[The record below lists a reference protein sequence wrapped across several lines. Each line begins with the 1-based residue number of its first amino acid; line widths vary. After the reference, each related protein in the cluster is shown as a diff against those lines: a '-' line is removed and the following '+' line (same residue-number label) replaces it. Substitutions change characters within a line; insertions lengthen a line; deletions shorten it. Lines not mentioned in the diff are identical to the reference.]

1 MTAAVCSAVE
11 SARREEYPPTGEL
24 EPSPP
29 SLVGVVQD
37 LSLARD
43 MPAIMEIVRKAARE
57 LTGAD
62 GATFVLRDGD
72 LCYYAEENAI
82 EPLWKG
88 RRFPMSACISGW
100 AMLHGEAVTI
110 EDIYDDPRI
119 PVDAYRPTFV
129 KSLCM
134 VPIRTKAPIGAIG
147 NYWACRHR
155 ATPRELSLLQAL
167 ADSTSVAMENVA
179 VYAELEKRVRD
190 RTRELE
196 ERSRELAAEH
206 AALLEAQRQKEA
218 LSALV
223 VHDLKS
229 PAAAIALAASV
240 QLRSADLKPADRRR
254 WGIVFSSAE
263 RIIRTAASVL
273 DIAQSQDG
281 RLVPQYADI
290 ELCGLLAEIREVVLP
305 LAEKREQTIELS
317 CNVPAGALRAD
328 RDLLGRTLQ
337 NLVDNALRYSPAQ
350 STVRLEARADAAWVT
365 IAVCDEGP
373 GVPVEMRERIFDQYV
388 RLEEN
393 ARSGWGLGLSF
404 CKMAVEAHGGASWI
418 EDNTPRGSRFCF
430 KLPVAPGKSVLQ
442 GVLLT

>member
-1 MTAAVCSAVE
+1 MTAAICSLVE
-11 SARREEYPPTGEL
+11 SARPGECPPTEGL
-24 EPSPP
+24 EPPP
-29 SLVGVVQD
+29 FLVGVIQD

-43 MPAIMEIVRKAARE
+43 MPTIMEIVRKAARE

-62 GATFVLRDGD
+62 GATFVLREGD

-82 EPLWKG
+82 GPLWKG

-110 EDIYDDPRI
+110 EDIYEDPRI

-147 NYWACRHR
+147 NYWASRHR
-155 ATPRELSLLQAL
+155 ATPHELGLLQAL
-167 ADSTSVAMENVA
+167 ADSTSVSMENVA
-179 VYAELEKRVRD
+179 VYAELEKRVKD

-196 ERSRELAAEH
+196 QRSRELAEEH
-206 AALLEAQRQKEA
+206 AALLELQRQKEE

-229 PAAAIALAASV
+229 PAAAIALAASL
-240 QLRSADLKPADRRR
+240 QLRSQDLKPADRRR

-263 RIIRTAASVL
+263 RIIRTAANVL

-281 RLVPQYADI
+281 RLVPRHVDV

-317 CNVPAGALRAD
+317 CDVPEGALRAD

-337 NLVDNALRYSPAQ
+337 NLVDNALRYSPAK
-350 STVRLEARADAAWVT
+350 STVRIEAHADAAWVT

-373 GVPVEMRERIFDQYV
+373 GIPVEMRGRIFDRFV

-393 ARSGWGLGLSF
+393 ARGGWGLGLSF
-404 CKMAVEAHGGASWI
+404 CKLAVEAHGGTSWI

-430 KLPVAPGKSVLQ
+430 RLPTALAQ
-442 GVLLT
+442 GTLMT